1 MRAVQSPYTAAAE
14 YLAAERGELTTAS
27 AAEYLDPP
35 VLAAWMH
42 VEGGYVAILD
52 RITSLIAERIADEPD
67 REAGLIASLVA
78 GSPATTATLHAA
90 LLRLAADD
98 LLLAAQTIRDEAEA
112 DAALMRDS
120 AAAYAREVCDPVA
133 ADRRA
138 LSREVAAANRAMR
151 AQP

>member
-1 MRAVQSPYTAAAE
+1 VTTATAYAAAAH

-67 REAGLIASLVA
+67 REAALIASLVA

-90 LLRLAADD
+90 LLHLAANDLVLEAQRLRDEDEAADD
-98 LLLAAQTIRDEAEA
+98 
-112 DAALMRDS
+112 ALMRDS

-138 LSREVAAANRAMR
+138 LAREVRNAL
-151 AQP
+151 

>member
-1 MRAVQSPYTAAAE
+1 MTTATAYTAAAE

-67 REAGLIASLVA
+67 REAALIASLAA

-90 LLRLAADD
+90 LLSLAADD
-98 LLLAAQTIRDEAEA
+98 LALEAQRLRDEDAA
-112 DAALMRDS
+112 DDALMRDS

-138 LSREVAAANRAMR
+138 LAREVRNAR
-151 AQP
+151 

>member
-1 MRAVQSPYTAAAE
+1 MTATAYTAAAE

-35 VLAAWMH
+35 VLAAWIRD
-42 VEGGYVAILD
+42 EGGYVAILD
-52 RITSLIAERIADEPD
+52 RITSLIAERIADEPE
-67 REAGLIASLVA
+67 REDALIASLAA
-78 GSPATTATLHAA
+78 GAPATTATLHAA

-120 AAAYAREVCDPVA
+120 AAAYAREVCDPVQR
-133 ADRRA
+133 DRQA
-138 LSREVAAANRAMR
+138 LAREVR
-151 AQP
+151 P

>member
-1 MRAVQSPYTAAAE
+1 MTTATAYTAAAE

-98 LLLAAQTIRDEAEA
+98 LVLAAQTIRDDDEA
-112 DAALMRDS
+112 DDALMRDS
-120 AAAYAREVCDPVA
+120 AAAYAREVCDPVQR
-133 ADRRA
+133 DRQA
-138 LSREVAAANRAMR
+138 LAREVRNAR
-151 AQP
+151 

>member
-1 MRAVQSPYTAAAE
+1 MTTATAYTAAAE

-67 REAGLIASLVA
+67 REAALIASLAA
-78 GSPATTATLHAA
+78 GAPATTATLHAA
-90 LLRLAADD
+90 LLSLAADD
-98 LLLAAQTIRDEAEA
+98 LALEAQRLRDEDAA
-112 DAALMRDS
+112 DDALMRDS